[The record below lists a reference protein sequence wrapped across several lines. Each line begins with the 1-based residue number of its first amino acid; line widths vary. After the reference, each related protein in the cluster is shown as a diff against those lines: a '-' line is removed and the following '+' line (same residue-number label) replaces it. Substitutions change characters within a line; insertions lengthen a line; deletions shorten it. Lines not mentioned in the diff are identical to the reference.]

1 LSSLPI
7 SKKSKPTEH
16 LGKNANFENKALYMA
31 QMTSSNY
38 EVMKKCRMATYFP
51 FSRVLPLA
59 YFIYYF
65 RYATYY
71 KPQHFYN
78 SW

>member
-1 LSSLPI
+1 MSI
-7 SKKSKPTEH
+7 I

-51 FSRVLPLA
+51 FSHVLPLA
-59 YFIYYF
+59 FIY
-65 RYATYY
+65 TPSVLKY
-71 KPQHFYN
+71 KAF
-78 SW
+78 